1 MCSVALLISS
11 PKYLLFLCPA
21 DSNPKEK
28 REDVSQKGEAKEN
41 ISPSARIQEKRDL
54 CMFLAL
60 HMENSPY
67 CGKPKSES
75 PAIGQFSKTGIVICE
90 GLKFERI
97 VAMDCSTENLHAV
110 QKALLRLPDEQ
121 KGRQVF
127 LSRIP
132 CISCVKFL
140 VQAQVS
146 KIYFWPNFETEIK
159 KISEEEREELQ
170 HRSILINN
178 ILKESCVYDAMFIPI
193 LNLEKAKIIAS
204 KANTNNISNNE
215 ISSVFDNS
223 ESDIKFALKLL
234 NMSFLWEKEQLK
246 NEVEN
251 AKKSFQILTGP
262 EDKEYNFQIND
273 VDKCKIQHASQLCNL
288 LAARSDTYNK
298 GEGTV
303 IYKENSIVSVGYSG
317 FPKGTMYD
325 LFKKKNDGSLNHRIV
340 VCAEANALI
349 LGLCM
354 ASFNFAP
361 SWVCPGPVDAP
372 ES

>member
-140 VQAQVS
+140 VQ
-146 KIYFWPNFETEIK
+146 
-159 KISEEEREELQ
+159 
-170 HRSILINN
+170 
-178 ILKESCVYDAMFIPI
+178 
-193 LNLEKAKIIAS
+193 
-204 KANTNNISNNE
+204 
-215 ISSVFDNS
+215 
-223 ESDIKFALKLL
+223 
-234 NMSFLWEKEQLK
+234 
-246 NEVEN
+246 
-251 AKKSFQILTGP
+251 
-262 EDKEYNFQIND
+262 
-273 VDKCKIQHASQLCNL
+273 
-288 LAARSDTYNK
+288 DTYNK

-349 LGLCM
+349 LGPKDHLKGAELITTKEPCDDCKLLIEEKGIIRTIYPIRSKEM
-354 ASFNFAP
+354 PASQRP
-361 SWVCPGPVDAP
+361 SETNREEEALVDDARDNT
-372 ES
+372 E